1 MYLPREMYEG
11 FVGICF
17 TRLHFAW
24 LELCWTAN
32 IPAEIIKVVTII
44 KSSPHPLV
52 ILSPTCHFRTPSH
65 SAGNRGLQVHSYDKH
80 ATPTTLIPSDPQ
92 PVTAYATHQTLVTRM
107 NHFYRRQHGCLVRR
121 DVLVVRSVTS
131 GYVPPNRSVYDW
143 NLHTEL
149 LSIAVPPA
157 ASRNGPRR
165 RSIS

>member
-1 MYLPREMYEG
+1 MARVVLDSQHSSGDHQSRHDHQI
-11 FVGICF
+11 F
-17 TRLHFAW
+17 
-24 LELCWTAN
+24 
-32 IPAEIIKVVTII
+32 PA
-44 KSSPHPLV
+44 SARHPLT
-52 ILSPTCHFRTPSH
+52 TCHFRTPSH
-65 SAGNRGLQVHSYDKH
+65 SAGNRGLEVQSYDKH

-107 NHFYRRQHGCLVRR
+107 NHFYRRRQHGCLVRWN
-121 DVLVVRSVTS
+121 VLVVRSVTS